1 MWTMKRSI
9 ALLLFSGLLMT
20 APAQDKV
27 ISEELFNMGTEL
39 GVGARAIGLGGAF
52 TGIADDYSAIYW
64 NPAGLGQMRRMEMNI
79 GFSHNSFN
87 ADADFLGGINSSKDT
102 FTRLNS
108 LGFVFPIP
116 TYQGSLVFGVGY
128 QKVRD
133 YNQSLDMGGLV
144 LDPNGT
150 AFPWYVVPTYD
161 NYTVNPPEIWTTDVS
176 DSLFQSKSVLDDG
189 SANMFSLSGA
199 MEVQE
204 NFFLGATM
212 NFISGKINRS
222 FEFKE
227 EDIYDLYNYFDEA
240 ALNMSDLKNWI
251 YTQDIESNIDATN
264 FKLGLFYRSEKNWR
278 FGASMTTPTTYK
290 ISESWSWKQ
299 TEYYDGATDA
309 AILED
314 AGKQEYK
321 YQEPYSFNV
330 GGSAR
335 LLNVLVSG
343 DLEFKDWTQ
352 AKFKSDGPI
361 EGMYESVLNRAIKKE
376 MQSTTK
382 LRAGA
387 EIYVTPIGMRL
398 RGGYFFDP
406 SPYVDTAI
414 RPDRTW
420 ISAGAS
426 MMLDKQVMLDL
437 TYVHGSWE
445 DKSTDNL
452 SAESSLVDR
461 SLNKII
467 GTVSLRF

>member
-1 MWTMKRSI
+1 MWMMKKS
-9 ALLLFSGLLMT
+9 LLFFLCLGFLFT
-20 APAQDKV
+20 ARAQNKV
-27 ISEELFNMGTEL
+27 ISEDIFNMGSEL
-39 GVGARAIGLGGAF
+39 GIGARAIGLGGAF

-64 NPAGLGQMRRMEMNI
+64 NPAGLAQVRRMEMNI

-87 ADADFLGGINSSKDT
+87 ADADFLGKLNSSKDT

-116 TYQGSLVFGVGY
+116 TYRGSLVFGVGY

-133 YNQSLDMGGLV
+133 YNQALDMGGLV
-144 LDPNGT
+144 LDPKGT

-161 NYTVNPPEIWTTDVS
+161 NYQVNPPEIWSTLVS

-189 SANMFSLSGA
+189 SANLFSLSGA
-199 MEVQE
+199 LEVQE

-212 NFISGKINRS
+212 NFIGGKINRS
-222 FEFKE
+222 FEFSE
-227 EDIYDLYNYFDEA
+227 EDIYNIYSYFDEPTR
-240 ALNMSDLKNWI
+240 NMSDLDYWV
-251 YTQDIESNIDATN
+251 YTQDIESEIDATN

-290 ISESWSWKQ
+290 ITESWNWKQ
-299 TEYYDGATDA
+299 SEYYDTATEA
-309 AILED
+309 ATLED

-321 YQEPYSFNV
+321 YQEPYSFNAGASV
-330 GGSAR
+330 R
-335 LLNVLVSG
+335 LLNVLLSG

-352 AKFKSDGPI
+352 AKFKTDGPI
-361 EGMYESVLNRAIKKE
+361 EGQYASVLNRAIKKE
-376 MQSTTK
+376 MKSTTK

-387 EIYVTPIGMRL
+387 EVYISPIGMRL
-398 RGGYFFDP
+398 RGGYFLDP
-406 SPYVDTAI
+406 TPYVDTSI

-420 ISAGAS
+420 LSAGAS

-445 DKSTDNL
+445 DKSIDNL
-452 SAESSLVDR
+452 SAAPSMVDR
-461 SLNKII
+461 SWNKII